1 MKNLETIDT
10 VREREREESNNLNK
24 LGLICNGKIIYKYR
38 LKRIEY
44 CVKQQRKRLYLLHDT
59 LSFL

>member
-1 MKNLETIDT
+1 MKKRETVGT
-10 VREREREESNNLNK
+10 VKRERERESNNLKK
-24 LGLICNGKIIYKYR
+24 LGLIYNAKIIYKYR

-44 CVKQQRKRLYLLHDT
+44 CVKQQKKKLYLLHDT

>member
-1 MKNLETIDT
+1 MRLRMKNRKNIGT
-10 VREREREESNNLNK
+10 VRENNNLRK
-24 LGLICNGKIIYKYR
+24 LGFICNGKIIYKYR

-44 CVKQQRKRLYLLHDT
+44 CVKQQKKKLYLLHDT

>member
-10 VREREREESNNLNK
+10 VRERERESNSLNK
-24 LGLICNGKIIYKYR
+24 LGLICNAKIIYEYR

-44 CVKQQRKRLYLLHDT
+44 CVKQQIKRLYLLHDT